1 MKVNY
6 NCKENNAKL
15 KFICEDGLIEEYW
28 VKVRGDSR
36 WIVVGYNDFL
46 NGVKKAEK
54 KCRLKN
60 PNDKI
65 LF

>member
-1 MKVNY
+1 MKINY
-6 NCKENNAKL
+6 NCKENDVKL
-15 KFICEDGLIEEYW
+15 KFICEDGLIDEVW
-28 VKVRGDSR
+28 VKVKGESR
-36 WIVVGYNDFL
+36 WTIVGYNDFL

-54 KCRLKN
+54 KCRLEN